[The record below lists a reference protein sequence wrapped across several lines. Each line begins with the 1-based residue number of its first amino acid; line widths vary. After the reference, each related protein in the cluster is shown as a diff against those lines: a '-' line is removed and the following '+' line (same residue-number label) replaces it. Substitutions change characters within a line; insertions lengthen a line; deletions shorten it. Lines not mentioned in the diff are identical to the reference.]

1 MIFKTE
7 PGQVEVGIGKKLG
20 TRSALVIREQ
30 IEEAQMKNY
39 NLSFVRQW

>member
-7 PGQVEVGIGKKLG
+7 PGQVEVGIGKKLA
-20 TRSALVIREQ
+20 TRSALGIREQ

-39 NLSFVRQW
+39 NLSFVRQ

>member
-7 PGQVEVGIGKKLG
+7 PGQVEVGIGKKLS

>member
-30 IEEAQMKNY
+30 IEEAHKKNN
-39 NLSFVRQW
+39 NLSFVMR

>member
-7 PGQVEVGIGKKLG
+7 PGQVEVGIGKKLA